1 MRKSTS
7 TSTSTCRS
15 CTLTLAQTLTPNP
28 HPHPTPHQVADLDLP
43 QLHWDTSVL
52 DMEEDRVIWVRESE
66 LGKDAPAA
74 P

>member
-1 MRKSTS
+1 M
-7 TSTSTCRS
+7 
-15 CTLTLAQTLTPNP
+15 LASQERAALEVELLRAPRGGAP
-28 HPHPTPHQVADLDLP
+28 DEASDLDLP

>member
-1 MRKSTS
+1 M
-7 TSTSTCRS
+7 
-15 CTLTLAQTLTPNP
+15 
-28 HPHPTPHQVADLDLP
+28 ADLDLP